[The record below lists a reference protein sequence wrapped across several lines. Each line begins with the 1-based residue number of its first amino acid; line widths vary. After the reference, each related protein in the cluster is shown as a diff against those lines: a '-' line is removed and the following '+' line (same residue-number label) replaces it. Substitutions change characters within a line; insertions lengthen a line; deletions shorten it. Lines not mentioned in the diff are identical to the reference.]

1 MQVNAKG
8 VWLCMRAEIR
18 RMLDRKRGSIVNTAS
33 VAGLRAIAM
42 QAIYT
47 ASKHAVA
54 GLTRNAAVD
63 YAASGLR
70 INAVCPGGIHTQML
84 AQTPKSAG
92 ADRHAV
98 LPPIPP
104 PHPMNPLRTPSAT
117 APIAIL
123 SITHRP
129 RLPPAQ
135 PRPSP
140 RPS

>member
-70 INAVCPGGIHTQML
+70 INAVCPGGIHTPML
-84 AQTPKSAG
+84 EQTLKTAGPEDRTSVVEGKSG
-92 ADRHAV
+92 
-98 LPPIPP
+98 
-104 PHPMNPLRTPSAT
+104 
-117 APIAIL
+117 
-123 SITHRP
+123 
-129 RLPPAQ
+129 
-135 PRPSP
+135 
-140 RPS
+140 